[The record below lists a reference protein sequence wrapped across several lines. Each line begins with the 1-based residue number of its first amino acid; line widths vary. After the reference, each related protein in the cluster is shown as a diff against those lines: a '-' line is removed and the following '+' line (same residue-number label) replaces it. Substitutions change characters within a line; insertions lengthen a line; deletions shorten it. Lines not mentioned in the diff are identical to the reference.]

1 MCASMTGSEEALSV
15 AGGIKKK
22 QGEPQTGTP
31 TSNSI
36 IA

>member
-15 AGGIKKK
+15 AGGIKK